1 MLSQEPDAIVAS
13 KYCVNAAP
21 HPDAIMQL
29 LYTLEQ
35 AEMRHATT
43 GSDPIP
49 VPGLAVV
56 GAVLEPVVC
65 TVVGGAEQNPF
76 CNWLEKQ
83 AQRLVNTPASLGPVS
98 LATIGYKQVVSQDP
112 DLLKAAIYSSA
123 TGLQVLK
130 ETHALYLEEQA
141 SVRQRTSTLDPEA
154 RVVEASVVEASVDP
168 ATFVIIIAP
177 TMLE

>member
-13 KYCVNAAP
+13 KYCVNGAP
-21 HPDAIMQL
+21 HPNAIMQL

-65 TVVGGAEQNPF
+65 SVVGAIV
-76 CNWLEKQ
+76 KQ
-83 AQRLVNTPASLGPVS
+83 TSQRINCLFGT
-98 LATIGYKQVVSQDP
+98 
-112 DLLKAAIYSSA
+112 
-123 TGLQVLK
+123 
-130 ETHALYLEEQA
+130 EEI
-141 SVRQRTSTLDPEA
+141 RLRN
-154 RVVEASVVEASVDP
+154 
-168 ATFVIIIAP
+168 
-177 TMLE
+177 